1 MTYQV
6 YITDVHVILFY
17 TKDTAEPP
25 RDEHQYR
32 ECFSIS
38 YCCSGGV
45 VRDVRRA
52 GGGGPGACH
61 ELGAHDDLP
70 GGGTLPA
77 QVTTNT
83 HSGTIYIYT

>member
-1 MTYQV
+1 
-6 YITDVHVILFY
+6 
-17 TKDTAEPP
+17 
-25 RDEHQYR
+25 
-32 ECFSIS
+32 
-38 YCCSGGV
+38 V